1 MRGESPVNRPGSIYA
16 LPSFF
21 GSRSPDIRRAAVI
34 NGQRIV
40 SDVAL
45 GAASATFRRALC
57 ISTAMRLDLIE
68 RELLETIL
76 DADGL
81 SAILRALA
89 DMCGDKARC
98 TRAIHSD
105 EVTAQSWERIAIY
118 LDEVAG
124 TETVRDC
131 PLP

>member
-1 MRGESPVNRPGSIYA
+1 
-16 LPSFF
+16 
-21 GSRSPDIRRAAVI
+21 VI

-76 DADGL
+76 DVDGL

-89 DMCGDKARC
+89 DMCGD
-98 TRAIHSD
+98 
-105 EVTAQSWERIAIY
+105 Q
-118 LDEVAG
+118 G
-124 TETVRDC
+124 TLHTGYT
-131 PLP
+131 